1 MNLTI
6 TGNLGSGKSTIC
18 KILKSKGYTVI
29 SAGQI
34 FRDIAK
40 EKGIDVNTLNS
51 EINENLKKEHNIDT
65 LIDQR
70 TEKAGKELDNVVFD
84 SRLAWHFVPDSFK
97 VFISVDINTAAER
110 VFKDSERKSE
120 KYASIDDAKEHL
132 VKRANMEEIRY
143 HELYG
148 VNYFDKSNYDLIVD
162 STKRTPEQIA
172 DTILAEWKNA
182 QKRQ

>member
-18 KILKSKGYTVI
+18 KILKNKGYTII

-40 EKGIDVNTLNS
+40 EKGIDVNALNS
-51 EINENLKKEHNIDT
+51 KINENLKREHDIDS

-97 VFISVDINTAAER
+97 VFISVDINEAAER
-110 VFKDSERKSE
+110 VFRDSERKSE
-120 KYASIDDAKEHL
+120 KYKSVSDAREHL
-132 VKRANMEEIRY
+132 LKRAGMEEIRY

-148 VNYFDKSNYDLIVD
+148 VNYFNKENYDLIVD
-162 STKRTPEQIA
+162 STKRTPEQVA
-172 DTILAEWKNA
+172 DIILAEWINA
-182 QKRQ
+182 QK

>member
-18 KILKSKGYTVI
+18 KILKNKGYTVI

-40 EKGIDVNTLNS
+40 EKGIDVNALNS
-51 EINENLKKEHNIDT
+51 KINENLKREHDIDS

-97 VFISVDINTAAER
+97 VFISVDINEAAER
-110 VFKDSERKSE
+110 VFRDSERKSE
-120 KYASIDDAKEHL
+120 KYKSVDDAREHL

-148 VNYFDKSNYDLIVD
+148 LNYFDKNNYDLIVD

-182 QKRQ
+182 QKK